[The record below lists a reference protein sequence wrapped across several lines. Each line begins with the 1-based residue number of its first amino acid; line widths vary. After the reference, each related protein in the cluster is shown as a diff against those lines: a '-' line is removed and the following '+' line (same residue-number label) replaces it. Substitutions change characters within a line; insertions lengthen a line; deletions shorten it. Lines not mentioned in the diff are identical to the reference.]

1 MIFHDSRTLK
11 SKLNL
16 SQSLKFQAELGT
28 IVLRYFRQ
36 RLSRSFCLH
45 WMHFPNDEWWGNMDW
60 RIQCF
65 AYLCEST
72 AKNLKS
78 SLLANQEQ
86 KCISTSILKNKKKT
100 FKSDPSSC
108 PNYFLWILKY
118 STVFSALEIKRSMTW
133 NCGQKWLP
141 LKWVWREKVSDPIIS
156 WHTFPMFKGQE
167 KYTGS

>member
-1 MIFHDSRTLK
+1 MFLAKFSKHFEKHTLENWIINNQKLSQCFTYLQTPVKCHNTKRASKKFGYCFNNKKVWSRSSKLIGKVIFHDSRTLK

-78 SLLANQEQ
+78 SFLPT
-86 KCISTSILKNKKKT
+86 KD
-100 FKSDPSSC
+100 KSA
-108 PNYFLWILKY
+108 F
-118 STVFSALEIKRSMTW
+118 
-133 NCGQKWLP
+133 QLP
-141 LKWVWREKVSDPIIS
+141 
-156 WHTFPMFKGQE
+156 
-167 KYTGS
+167 Y